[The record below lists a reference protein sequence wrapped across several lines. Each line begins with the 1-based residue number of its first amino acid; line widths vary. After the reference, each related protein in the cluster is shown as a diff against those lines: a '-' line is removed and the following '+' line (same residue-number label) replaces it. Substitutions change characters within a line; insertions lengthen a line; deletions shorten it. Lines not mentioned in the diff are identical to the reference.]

1 MTNQE
6 LLNLSNLLN
15 SWKGCDENKINYC
28 IEKNRVKIESALN
41 KVKKEAQTMPL
52 NIEYANKKKELQ
64 LEIQKY
70 ADEQYKKLDLKYKK
84 LFDKLKEIDNQE
96 NEDFVP
102 YTILYDLIPEKF
114 PAESMKVVYPFIK
127 TE

>member
-1 MTNQE
+1 
-6 LLNLSNLLN
+6 
-15 SWKGCDENKINYC
+15 
-28 IEKNRVKIESALN
+28 
-41 KVKKEAQTMPL
+41 MPL
-52 NIEYANKKKELQ
+52 NIEYTNKKKELQ

>member
-52 NIEYANKKKELQ
+52 NIEYTNKKKELQ